1 MEVFY
6 IWLLVAVILGIIEIS
21 TTNLVSIWFVISSL
35 LAMVSS
41 LFTDNIL
48 IQITI
53 FVLVGVL
60 LMPISRKLYSK
71 IKMNNSK
78 TNIDRIIGMKGI
90 VTEDIIKDN
99 IGEVK
104 SYYYLSSPDYP
115 MIKDKP
121 KKLLILVIG
130 FLIGLILS
138 SFIILL
144 SSLIQSTKKR

>member
-1 MEVFY
+1 MENFY
-6 IWLLVAVILGIIEIS
+6 IWLLLAVILGIIEIS

-48 IQITI
+48 IQIAI

-104 SYYYLSSPDYP
+104 VDGKKWSAYADTP
-115 MIKDKP
+115 IKRGEN
-121 KKLLILVIG
+121 VT
-130 FLIGLILS
+130 ILS
-138 SFIILL
+138 INSVKL
-144 SSLIQSTKKR
+144 KVDKWEEK

>member
-1 MEVFY
+1 MENFY
-6 IWLLVAVILGIIEIS
+6 IWLLLAVILGIIEIS

-48 IQITI
+48 IQIAI

-104 SYYYLSSPDYP
+104 VDG
-115 MIKDKP
+115 
-121 KKLLILVIG
+121 KKLSAYSDTDISKGENIKV
-130 FLIGLILS
+130 LS
-138 SFIILL
+138 INSVKLKV
-144 SSLIQSTKKR
+144 KKWEEK

>member
-1 MEVFY
+1 MENFY
-6 IWLLVAVILGIIEIS
+6 IWLLLAVILGIIEIS

-48 IQITI
+48 IQIAI

-104 SYYYLSSPDYP
+104 VDGKKWSAYSDTDSSKGEN
-115 MIKDKP
+115 I
-121 KKLLILVIG
+121 KLLSINSVKLKV
-130 FLIGLILS
+130 
-138 SFIILL
+138 
-144 SSLIQSTKKR
+144 KKWEEK

>member
-1 MEVFY
+1 MENFY
-6 IWLLVAVILGIIEIS
+6 IWLLLAVILGIIEIS

-48 IQITI
+48 IQIAI

-60 LMPISRKLYSK
+60 LMPISRKLY
-71 IKMNNSK
+71 SK

-104 SYYYLSSPDYP
+104 VDGKKWSAYSDTDISKGENIKVLSINSV
-115 MIKDKP
+115 KLKV
-121 KKLLILVIG
+121 KKWEE
-130 FLIGLILS
+130 
-138 SFIILL
+138 
-144 SSLIQSTKKR
+144 K

>member
-48 IQITI
+48 IQIAI

-60 LMPISRKLYSK
+60 LKPISRKLYSK

-104 SYYYLSSPDYP
+104 VDGKKWSAYSDTDISKDESIEVLSINSV
-115 MIKDKP
+115 KLKV
-121 KKLLILVIG
+121 KKLEE
-130 FLIGLILS
+130 
-138 SFIILL
+138 
-144 SSLIQSTKKR
+144 K

>member
-1 MEVFY
+1 MENFY
-6 IWLLVAVILGIIEIS
+6 IWLLLAVILGIIEIS

-35 LAMVSS
+35 LAMISS

-48 IQITI
+48 IQIAI

-90 VTEDIIKDN
+90 VTEDIIKDD

-104 SYYYLSSPDYP
+104 VDG
-115 MIKDKP
+115 
-121 KKLLILVIG
+121 KKWSAYADTNISNSGNIYN
-130 FLIGLILS
+130 
-138 SFIILL
+138 
-144 SSLIQSTKKR
+144 TKY

>member
-41 LFTDNIL
+41 LFTDNI
-48 IQITI
+48 
-53 FVLVGVL
+53 FVLVGVF

-104 SYYYLSSPDYP
+104 VDGKKWSAYSDTDISKGESIEVLSINSV
-115 MIKDKP
+115 KLKV
-121 KKLLILVIG
+121 KKWEE
-130 FLIGLILS
+130 
-138 SFIILL
+138 
-144 SSLIQSTKKR
+144 K

>member
-1 MEVFY
+1 MENFY
-6 IWLLVAVILGIIEIS
+6 IWLLLAVILGIIEIS

-48 IQITI
+48 IQIAI

-99 IGEVK
+99 IGFTF
-104 SYYYLSSPDYP
+104 SQ
-115 MIKDKP
+115 
-121 KKLLILVIG
+121 
-130 FLIGLILS
+130 
-138 SFIILL
+138 LL
-144 SSLIQSTKKR
+144 SYTACFKIEFFCNGTTHK